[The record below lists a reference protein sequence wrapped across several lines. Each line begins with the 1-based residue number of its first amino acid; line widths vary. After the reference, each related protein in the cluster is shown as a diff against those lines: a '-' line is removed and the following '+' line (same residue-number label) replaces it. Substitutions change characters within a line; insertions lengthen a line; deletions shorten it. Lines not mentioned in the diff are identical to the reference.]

1 MKSMSSVD
9 IRACVSELQSLV
21 GGRIDKIYHYPPDEI
36 RIKLR
41 ADGRKDLI
49 IEAGKRIHLTRFPRE
64 SPRLPTSFAMLMR
77 KHLEGGRIASVTQH
91 DFDRIVLIE
100 VEARGGKYFIIA
112 ELFSKGNV
120 ILADGEMKV
129 IMPLKFMFKPGQQY
143 RFPEPRLTPF
153 EIDEDVLKGLLDSR
167 EVVRTLATRAGLGG
181 LYAEEVLLRAGV
193 DKNRKGE
200 ELAPEEVARIVE
212 AIRQVFSRVEE
223 NDFAPHIVMEGERY
237 VDVLPVE
244 LKRYSEYEK
253 KHFETFNE
261 ALDEFYSRMI
271 VEEVEKR
278 EKKSELLEK
287 LEKRLQEQLETKKRF
302 EEEVEKYRRTAEL
315 IYENYQTVDS
325 VLQAFIKARQ
335 SKGWDEIREILKE
348 EQKKGRLKVVEG
360 VIPEKNSIVLN
371 VGGHTIT
378 LRLDMSI
385 HENAE
390 FYYEQSKK
398 IASKLEGL
406 MKAIEKTRAEM
417 ERAEEVESRKMFQ
430 SIRAV
435 RKREWYERFR
445 WFITSDGF
453 LVIGG
458 RNAEMNEEIVSKYM
472 ESRDLFFHTQ
482 SPGAPATVLK
492 NGQEAPQTSIE
503 EAAIFAAT
511 YSALWKEGKYSGEV
525 YYVLPEQVKRAAR
538 HGEYLARGSFYIE
551 GKRNYL
557 TVSLSCAI
565 GVEMSGLRVLGGP
578 RKAVEKHCDYF
589 VEIEPGNLG
598 ANEIS
603 KEIAKALVEKAGR
616 DEAHI
621 VRSIATPDEIMKFL
635 PPGKHRLKI

>member
-9 IRACVSELQSLV
+9 IRACISELRSLI

-41 ADGRKDLI
+41 AEGRKDLI
-49 IEAGKRIHLTRFPRE
+49 IEAGKRIHLTKFPKE
-64 SPRLPTSFAMLMR
+64 SPKLPSSFAMLMR
-77 KHLEGGRIASVTQH
+77 KHLEGGRIASITQH
-91 DFDRIVLIE
+91 DFDRIVLMEI
-100 VEARGGKYFIIA
+100 EARGSKYFIIA

-120 ILADGEMKV
+120 ILADEEMKV
-129 IMPLKFMFKPGQQY
+129 IMPLKFMFRPGQQY

-153 EIDEDVLKGLLDSR
+153 EIDENVLKDILDSR
-167 EVVRTLATRAGLGG
+167 EVVRTLATKGGLGG
-181 LYAEEVLLRAGV
+181 LYAEEVLLRAGI

-200 ELAPEEVARIVE
+200 ELTPEEIARIVN
-212 AIRQVFSRVEE
+212 AIREVFSKVEKNE
-223 NDFAPHIVMEGERY
+223 FSPYIVMEGEKY
-237 VDVLPVE
+237 FDVLPLE

-253 KHFETFNE
+253 KYFETFNE

-271 VEEVEKR
+271 VEEVEKQ
-278 EKKSELLEK
+278 EKKSEVLEK

-302 EEEVEKYRRTAEL
+302 EEELEKYRRIAEL
-315 IYENYQTVDS
+315 IYENYQMVDS
-325 VLQAFIKARQ
+325 ILQAFIKARQ
-335 SKGWDEIREILKE
+335 TKSWDEIKEILKE
-348 EQKKGRLKVVEG
+348 EHKKGRLTMVEG
-360 VIPEKNSIVLN
+360 VVPEKNSILLN
-371 VGGHTIT
+371 IGGHSLT

-390 FYYEQSKK
+390 FYYDQSKK

-406 MKAIEKTRAEM
+406 MKAIEKTKAEM
-417 ERAEEVESRKMFQ
+417 EKAEEIESRKMFQ

-435 RKREWYERFR
+435 RKREWYEKFR

-472 ESRDLFFHTQ
+472 EGKDLFFHTQ
-482 SPGAPATVLK
+482 SPGAPATILK

-503 EAAIFAAT
+503 EAAIFAST

-557 TVSLSCAI
+557 TVSLSCAV
-565 GVEMSGLRVLGGP
+565 GVEISKLRVLGGP
-578 RKAVEKHCDYF
+578 KKAVEKYCDYF
-589 VEIEPGNLG
+589 VEIEPGNLS

-603 KEIAKALVEKAGR
+603 REIAKTLVEKAPR

-635 PPGKHRLKI
+635 PPGKHRLK